1 MHSGRQD
8 TYIAQDFLFTLLII
22 FMFKFSSPKHA
33 VPLRLLSL
41 LLLSLHA
48 APAVFAQIAPPKPS
62 VFVTVN
68 GEAQSMER
76 AKLLLGEQV
85 ARGVPNTL
93 QLQNSVREAMI
104 AQTLMAQ
111 EAVKAGLD
119 KQAQVKAQLELS
131 RQSVLAQAWQTK
143 ITEEKPV
150 TDADIEAEYQR
161 QVALLGNNEVRLRH
175 LMVAEEPTANL
186 LMEKVLS
193 GAKIADLAGQYSR
206 DEATRQTGGLT
217 NWVPVGQLYPA
228 LADSVKDLAAGKL
241 APKVVKGAT
250 GWHVVQLEDRR
261 AYTAPTLEASKP
273 QLMQAVMQQRIQE
286 RLTKL
291 RQTAKVE

>member
-1 MHSGRQD
+1 MNQLSKS
-8 TYIAQDFLFTLLII
+8 FPVSKL
-22 FMFKFSSPKHA
+22 K
-33 VPLRLLSL
+33 LLSL
-41 LLLSLHA
+41 LLLGLSATPVVL
-48 APAVFAQIAPPKPS
+48 AQVAPKPS

-76 AKLLLGEQV
+76 AKLLLAEQV

-93 QLQNSVREAMI
+93 QLQNSVREALV

-119 KQAQVKAQLELS
+119 KQPQVKAQVDLS
-131 RQSVLAQAWQTK
+131 RQSVLAQAWQAK
-143 ITEEKPV
+143 VMEEKPV
-150 TDADIEAEYQR
+150 TDADIETEYQR
-161 QVALLGNNEVRLRH
+161 QVVLLGNNEVRLRH

-193 GAKIADLAGQYSR
+193 GAKIADLAAQYTR

-217 NWVPVGQLYPA
+217 NWVPVGQLHPA
-228 LADSVKDLAAGKL
+228 LAESVKDLAAGKL

-250 GWHVVQLEDRR
+250 GWHVVQLEERR
-261 AYTAPTLEASKP
+261 AYTPPTLETSKP
-273 QLMQAVMQQRIQE
+273 QLMQAVVQQRIQE
-286 RLTKL
+286 RLSKL
-291 RQTAKVE
+291 RQAAKVE